1 MKKIAIY
8 GAGGFGKEVA
18 FLINDINQMKPQYD
32 FVGYFDDEKT
42 KGDTINLFP
51 ILGGIKELNSYDSE
65 LALVIAISDPT
76 TKRRIVESVE
86 NDCVIFPS
94 IVHPSALIGPNEVT
108 SIGMGCIICAGTIIT
123 VNIEIKDFVLI
134 NYSCT
139 VGHDTIIESYCSL
152 MPTASISGDVR
163 IGEDVYIGTGA
174 KIINQL
180 EIGKRT
186 IVGAGA
192 VVINSL
198 PSNCTAVGVPA
209 KVIK

>member
-86 NDCVIFPS
+86 NDCVIVTGS
-94 IVHPSALIGPNEVT
+94 SLLNAYDRLEVAEYSAKALIATKN
-108 SIGMGCIICAGTIIT
+108 
-123 VNIEIKDFVLI
+123 L
-134 NYSCT
+134 
-139 VGHDTIIESYCSL
+139 
-152 MPTASISGDVR
+152 GDVVS
-163 IGEDVYIGTGA
+163 INEPQIED
-174 KIINQL
+174 
-180 EIGKRT
+180 
-186 IVGAGA
+186 
-192 VVINSL
+192 
-198 PSNCTAVGVPA
+198 
-209 KVIK
+209 IKEAFKLD